1 MQNAARQREPDRSMA
16 EAERMLQNART
27 SFLLANSAKSEADIA
42 RYAAIGRD
50 YLGLAH
56 RAARIEGRPSPRMS
70 DLP

>member
-1 MQNAARQREPDRSMA
+1 MA

-27 SFLLANSAKSEADIA
+27 SFLLANAAKSEADIA

-56 RAARIEGRPSPRMS
+56 KAARIDGRPSLRIR

>member
-1 MQNAARQREPDRSMA
+1 MFQKARV
-16 EAERMLQNART
+16 

-42 RYAAIGRD
+42 HYAAIGRN

-56 RAARIEGRPSPRMS
+56 RAARIDGRPSPRMP